1 MTAPPKKAATPSP
14 RPVDRKLKATTF
26 RQKAAYQTNRLTAF
40 CKKAAAQR
48 WRGAA
53 FWKRGAACPINP
65 VPRREKA
72 LSQGCISL
80 KSRSLLLGRW
90 RGGRGIRPVA
100 DVAAQAG
107 QLFAEFGRLADRADH
122 GVQLGRGAGVGGI
135 QRRGGHVCLELKPK
149 PWDRSAAVSAAH
161 DIRTFVGR
169 AASLTDAEV
178 TSANVVRALL
188 A

>member
-1 MTAPPKKAATPSP
+1 MTTPPKKAAAP
-14 RPVDRKLKATTF
+14 RSRPADRKLKATTF
-26 RQKAAYQTNRLTAF
+26 RQKAAAQTLWATDF
-40 CKKAAAQR
+40 LKKAAAQR
-48 WRGAA
+48 RRGAA
-53 FWKRGAACPINP
+53 CGKRGAACPINP

-72 LSQGCISL
+72 RSQDCISL

-100 DVAAQAG
+100 DVAAETG

-169 AASLTDAEV
+169 AASLTEAEV
-178 TSANVVRALL
+178 TSANVVKALL